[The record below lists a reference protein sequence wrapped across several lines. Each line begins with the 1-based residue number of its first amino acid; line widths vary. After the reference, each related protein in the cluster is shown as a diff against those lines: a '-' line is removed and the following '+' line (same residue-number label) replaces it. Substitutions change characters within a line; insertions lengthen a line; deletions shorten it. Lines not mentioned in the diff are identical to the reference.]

1 MNTTKSHILLI
12 GAVLM
17 AIQACAFHANAQTTY
32 LDKIEWVLSD
42 MSIIPARAGNNRT
55 LRIDMAAKWK
65 DRPDAAPQHT
75 VCIVPVMLSKDSS
88 MEFSFAP
95 IYIDGRIREKVIE
108 RNAVLDK
115 KGIHR
120 PDTAFVIEVGRKAPE
135 VVRYVAEIPYDPA
148 MLDGTLALY
157 ETVNGCADCLK
168 GADTMYIEGVLPPYI
183 PQWSAPGFMQSPNGD
198 DKNSGRRHT
207 ADLKF
212 IMDRDDINP
221 DYMDNAEVL
230 DGIIESIRTAMNDT
244 IFDIKAVHFLGFA
257 SPDGPEKRNV
267 SLAERRSASLADY
280 IKGMDTTIP
289 DSLYIVESGAE
300 NWVEFFEAVD
310 KDPELSGNQ
319 LIASVR
325 ASLSESNKDSC
336 EMILKSDPELYDKL
350 RKDIL
355 PGLRRTDY
363 VIEYHLRNF
372 SPEEAEALWQE
383 HPDWLSIN
391 EIYSVAELYGEDDE
405 RYLDVLFTAARTYPA
420 DVAASHNA
428 AIALYRAGMITEA
441 VSLLSG
447 HYEPQL
453 LNTLGIIYAGEGM
466 YTEAEA
472 ALNMASNA
480 GYEDASHNL
489 EELHRIMEQL

>member
-1 MNTTKSHILLI
+1 
-12 GAVLM
+12 M

-95 IYIDGRIREKVIE
+95 IYIDGRIREKAIE
-108 RNAVLDK
+108 RNTVLDK
-115 KGIHR
+115 KGVHR
-120 PDTAFVIEVGRKAPE
+120 PDSAFVIETGRKAPKT
-135 VVRYVAEIPYDPA
+135 VRYVAEIPYDPV
-148 MLDGTLALY
+148 MLDGLLALY

-168 GADTMYIEGVLPPYI
+168 GTDTLYLEGVLPPYT

-198 DKNSGRRHT
+198 DKNRERHYT

-212 IMDRDDINP
+212 IVDRDEIDP

-230 DGIIESIRTAMNDT
+230 SSIMESIHTAMNDT
-244 IFDIKAVHFLGFA
+244 VFAIKAVHFLGFA
-257 SPDGPEKRNV
+257 SPDGPERPNT
-267 SLAERRSASLADY
+267 SLAERRAKSLADY
-280 IKGMDTTIP
+280 IKGMDTSIP
-289 DSLYIVESGAE
+289 DSLYTVANGAE
-300 NWVEFFEAVD
+300 NWGDFFQAVD
-310 KDPELSGNQ
+310 ADTTLAKNPAIME
-319 LIASVR
+319 VR
-325 ASLSESNKDSC
+325 KVLNETNRDSC
-336 EMILKSDPELYDKL
+336 EWILKGDKALYDRL
-350 RKDIL
+350 RAEIL

-372 SPEEAEALWQE
+372 TPEEAEALWQE
-383 HPDWLSIN
+383 HPEWLSIN
-391 EIYSVAELYGEDDE
+391 EMYSVADLYGKDDP

-420 DVAASHNA
+420 DIAASHNA
-428 AIALYRAGMITEA
+428 AIALYNAGMMTEA

-466 YTEAEA
+466 YPEAEA
-472 ALNMASNA
+472 ALSLAANTGFEEAI
-480 GYEDASHNL
+480 HNL
-489 EELHRIMEQL
+489 EELHKVMEQL